1 LIEHFL
7 EKIARNANRPIPKL
21 SQKAMGKLMSHS
33 WPGNV
38 RELENVLELAVILS
52 QDNVIDD
59 ITLSSAP
66 IQQPLSEQGQF
77 SEISTDLPLKVVRD
91 RAIARVEKQ
100 YLTSLLAKN
109 RGAVGRT
116 AADAQIDARTVLR
129 KMKQY
134 GLHRLNFK

>member
-1 LIEHFL
+1 
-7 EKIARNANRPIPKL
+7 
-21 SQKAMGKLMSHS
+21 M
-33 WPGNV
+33 
-38 RELENVLELAVILS
+38 LELAVILS